1 VAVRRFSGA
10 RQLRLRED
18 LKRQVRPLL
27 LEVLADDDADPDA
40 VQRLARLGRSQ
51 WRAAE
56 PMLITML
63 GKVRG
68 GARDALIEVLAA
80 RGALGRAAEQTR
92 SRSLLTRCRA
102 AEMLGAARRVEYVPT
117 LTRLLE
123 MCT

>member
-1 VAVRRFSGA
+1 M
-10 RQLRLRED
+10 RLRED